1 MHLDFME
8 AAMDWVFVGLS
19 VAFFAVSAALV
30 YGLERLRGR
39 P

>member
-1 MHLDFME
+1 ME
-8 AAMDWVFVGLS
+8 ALVDLVFLGLTIG
-19 VAFFAVSAALV
+19 FFALTAALV